1 MAYCFT
7 VRTLPAALCLWPVSV
22 GTDTQELQVFPPLCS
37 PCRGADTLSSACHTV
52 SAGHAPAE
60 GPPEPTTPTTPL
72 THGVTLLSRRPPWG
86 HGEGRWAHGR
96 CRTHRGHWR
105 TCSCCVVCPCR
116 TAPQEGSLGQA
127 LPIWSA
133 ISGRLWGHL
142 AMEDRPLRTVLCAS
156 LIPSPDEKSLPQVPR
171 GRLCVRSFVL
181 GSVEL
186 HGGQTVL

>member
-7 VRTLPAALCLWPVSV
+7 VRTLPAALGLWPVSV

-60 GPPEPTTPTTPL
+60 GPPEPTTPTAPL
-72 THGVTLLSRRPPWG
+72 THGVTLLFRRPPWG

-127 LPIWSA
+127 LPS
-133 ISGRLWGHL
+133 
-142 AMEDRPLRTVLCAS
+142 RPMAGVQCPCSFGQQS
-156 LIPSPDEKSLPQVPR
+156 LGGFGATLPWKTGLSTRFCVP
-171 GRLCVRSFVL
+171 L
-181 GSVEL
+181 
-186 HGGQTVL
+186 